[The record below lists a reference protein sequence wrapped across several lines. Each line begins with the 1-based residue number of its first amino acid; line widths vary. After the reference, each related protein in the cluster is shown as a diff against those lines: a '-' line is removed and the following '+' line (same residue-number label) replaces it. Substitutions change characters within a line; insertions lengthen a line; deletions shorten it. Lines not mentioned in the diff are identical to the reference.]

1 MTIAYFFTWMMVF
14 LRTLGV
20 ILQLPL
26 VAGRPIPIMVRV
38 GICLCIATLLAG
50 IVPEARV
57 PDTLWGLAW
66 AAGGEVLVGLA
77 LGFIARMSFA
87 AVEMAGRI
95 LSTEIGIT
103 ASPGMGIPE
112 PSREPMAALIT
123 TFAVVLF
130 FVFGGHLMML
140 SALTRSFSMVLAG
153 QPGLSPSA
161 SDSIIQATSH
171 LIEIGMRIAAPFI
184 AMNFLVLM
192 TFSVLG
198 RVVPKMNV
206 FIISFSVRLI
216 AGFTLLASAGALI
229 ARYLYIEFADT
240 PLRMLQLLPHS

>member
-1 MTIAYFFTWMMVF
+1 MTIAYFLTWMMVF

-26 VAGRPIPIMVRV
+26 VAGRPIPMMVRT
-38 GICLCIATLLAG
+38 GICFCIATLLVG

-57 PDTLWGLAW
+57 PATLWGLTL
-66 AAGGEVLVGLA
+66 AAGSEVLVGLA
-77 LGFIARMSFA
+77 LGFIARMAFG

-95 LSTEIGIT
+95 LSTEIGIS
-103 ASPGMGIPE
+103 ASPGMGVPE
-112 PSREPMAALIT
+112 PSHEPMAALIA

-130 FVFGGHLMML
+130 FVFGGHWMML
-140 SALTRSFSMVLAG
+140 SALARSFSIVIPG
-153 QPGLSPSA
+153 QPGLAPSA
-161 SDSIIQATSH
+161 SESMIAATAH
-171 LIEIGMRIAAPFI
+171 MIEIGMRIAAPFI

-198 RVVPKMNV
+198 RVVPKMQV
-206 FIISFSVRLI
+206 FIVSFSMRLI

-229 ARYLYIEFADT
+229 ARYLYTEFDDT
-240 PLRMLQLLPHS
+240 PLRMLQLLSAR